1 MKESDLHSLIVLQYL
16 QMGIVPYYPG
26 SGILTAP
33 DKKTRRKFRKI
44 WRKAARELDLLE
56 ILSSENKSP
65 SVSLKCYRQ
74 SVVYNWIRGKILN
87 AHKQRQK

>member
-33 DKKTRRKFRKI
+33 DKKTRRKVRKI

-56 ILSSENKSP
+56 ILTCKNDEP
-65 SVSLKCYRQ
+65 SKSLKGYRQ
-74 SVVYNWIRGKILN
+74 SVVYNWVRGNILKN
-87 AHKQRQK
+87 SKKRKK